1 MMIAPNQLALER
13 NDERDALAMA
23 PFLNTHALLSL
34 PLPELHF
41 GDRCLLRS
49 VGFTLCRNVRTVRGL
64 EHVGIDRDPFI
75 LAINHSTRLEAL
87 VIPALLM
94 LLRGGRRVHFL
105 ADWNFRIIPGVGL
118 LYSRSGAITVMRKSA
133 KPRFL
138 NLLKPLFSSPTSS
151 AEQARQHLISGRSI
165 GIFPEGTVNRNT
177 DRLLRGRLGAA
188 RLSLETGI
196 AVVPAGLRFPDMARG
211 EVIPEA
217 SPMDISFGPPLEPSS
232 AMTLPAWHAA
242 IMTAISAVS
251 GKSWNHQR
259 LDPSRGGDVL

>member
-1 MMIAPNQLALER
+1 MRLASQNLALTR
-13 NDERDALAMA
+13 RDDIDALPVA
-23 PFLNTHALLSL
+23 PFLNVRSILSAA
-34 PLPELHF
+34 LPELHH
-41 GDRCLLRS
+41 GDRWLLRG
-49 VGFTLCRNVRTVRGL
+49 VAVAVCRNVRHVRGA

-87 VIPALLM
+87 ALPALLM

-133 KPRFL
+133 KPRVL
-138 NLLKPLFSSPTSS
+138 NALKPLFASPISST
-151 AEQARQHLISGRSI
+151 EQARQHLIGGRSI
-165 GIFPEGTVNRNT
+165 GIFPEGTVNR
-177 DRLLRGRLGAA
+177 DPECLLRGRFGAA

-196 AVVPAGLRFPDMARG
+196 AVVPTGLRFPAVPYG
-211 EVIPEA
+211 ENIPEL
-217 SPMDISFGPPLEPSS
+217 SLMDITFGPPLEPTP

-242 IMTAISAVS
+242 IMTAISVVS

-259 LDPSRGGDVL
+259 LDPSKGGDVL

>member
-1 MMIAPNQLALER
+1 MSQASQSLAFSR
-13 NDERDALAMA
+13 NDDIDALSVA
-23 PFLNTHALLSL
+23 PFLNARSILSA
-34 PLPELHF
+34 PLPQLHH
-41 GDRCLLRS
+41 GDRWLLRCLALA
-49 VGFTLCRNVRTVRGL
+49 LCRNVRHVRGA

-87 VIPALLM
+87 ALPALLM

-133 KPRFL
+133 KPRVL
-138 NLLKPLFSSPTSS
+138 NALKPLFASPTSS
-151 AEQARQHLISGRSI
+151 TEQARQHLISGRSV
-165 GIFPEGTVNRNT
+165 GIFPEGTVNR
-177 DRLLRGRLGAA
+177 DPERLLRGRLGAA

-196 AVVPAGLRFPDMARG
+196 AVVPTGLRFPAAAGG
-211 EVIPEA
+211 EVIPEL
-217 SPMDISFGPPLEPSS
+217 SPMDITFGPPLEPSS

-259 LDPSRGGDVL
+259 LDPARGGDVL